1 MAKKD
6 NTLPIVIGAA
16 VLGGGAYYAYKKGL
30 FGKKGSAAVAAQN
43 AADASLNNLQAAADN
58 TQAAQAYNPLT
69 NPNSYEG
76 KVAFIQSDIGT
87 TPDGNPGRSEAS
99 ATNKAFK
106 AKYGLPYG
114 IISTSNINEYVAMVK
129 NKKTLANAA
138 AATGTATARLVQAG
152 KVVNALKSKYPTGK
166 GKITWVD
173 NPSGLALLKKDALG
187 TYRPTGKQLSVKK
200 GNTINVI
207 GQNVLSTGFIRF
219 WYQSPTEGLVYFNVS
234 PYSVTIF

>member
-30 FGKKGSAAVAAQN
+30 FGKKGSSAVAAQN
-43 AADASLNNLQAAADN
+43 AADASLNNLQAAADT
-58 TQAAQAYNPLT
+58 TQAAQSYNPLT

-99 ATNKAFK
+99 NTNKAFK

-114 IISTSNINEYVAMVK
+114 IISTSNIDEYVAMVK
-129 NKKTLANAA
+129 NKKTLANSA
-138 AATGTATARLVQAG
+138 AATGTATARIVQAG
-152 KVVNALKSKYPTGK
+152 KVVNALKSKYGTGK

-173 NPSGLALLKKDALG
+173 NASTLPLLKKDALG
-187 TYRPTGKQLSVKK
+187 VFRSTGKGIKVSK
-200 GNTINVI
+200 GGVINVI

-219 WYQSPTEGLVYFNVS
+219 YYQSPTEGLVYFNAS
-234 PYSVTIF
+234 PYSITIY

>member
-16 VLGGGAYYAYKKGL
+16 VIGGGAYYAYKKGL
-30 FGKKGSAAVAAQN
+30 FGKKGSSAVAAQN
-43 AADASLNNLQAAADN
+43 AADASLNNLQAAADT

-114 IISTSNINEYVAMVK
+114 IISTSNIDEYVAMVK
-129 NKKTLANAA
+129 NKKTLSNSA
-138 AATGTATARLVQAG
+138 AATGTSNARLVQAA
-152 KVVNALKSKYPTGK
+152 KVVNALKTKYPSGTK
-166 GKITWVD
+166 KITWID
-173 NPSGLALLKKDALG
+173 NAASLTLLKKDALG
-187 TYRPTGKQLSVKK
+187 VYRSIGKALPVKK
-200 GNTINVI
+200 GNVIPVI

-219 WYQSPTEGLVYFNVS
+219 YYQLPNEGIVYFNAS
-234 PYSVTIF
+234 PYSITIY